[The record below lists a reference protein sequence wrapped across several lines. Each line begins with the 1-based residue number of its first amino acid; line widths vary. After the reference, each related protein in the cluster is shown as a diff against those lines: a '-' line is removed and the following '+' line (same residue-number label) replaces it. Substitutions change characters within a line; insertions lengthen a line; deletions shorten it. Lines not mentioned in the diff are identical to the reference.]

1 MNGWTKF
8 EGSPF
13 PLGVSWVEQEEAYNF
28 ALYSKHATG
37 VTLLLYSEKDFVN
50 PVYRYQLD
58 YLKNKSARVWH
69 CRIPC
74 AMVNDANYYAYTV
87 EGTYEPGSG
96 HRFDPQKILLDPY
109 AKSVFFPP
117 RFSRE
122 IARHPGSNAGR
133 APLGIVHCERI
144 PFEWEGDRSPAHTH
158 DTVIYELHVRGFT
171 MRPNSAVISDKRGTY
186 AGLIEKIPYLKE
198 LGVTA
203 VELLP
208 VHQYDPQEGNYWGYM
223 ALNFFSPH
231 HAYASNK
238 GLCEQINEFREMVKS
253 LHAAGI
259 EVILDV
265 AYSHTTELDES
276 GPNYCFRGID
286 NTTYYLLEGNMQR
299 YRNDTGTGN
308 VLHCANRYVRTMIL
322 DSMRYWVGEMHVD
335 GFRFDL
341 ASIFTRNNDG
351 SINLKDPPIIS
362 EMSTDPLFS
371 NTRLIAEVWDV
382 STYQLG
388 RSFPGTTWL
397 QWNGK
402 FRDDVRSFTR
412 GDNGRVNA
420 LMARLYGS
428 DDLFP
433 DQLMDAYHSYQSVN
447 YITSHDGFCLYDLV
461 SYNNKQNE
469 ANGHHNLDGTDSN
482 LSWNGGWE
490 GDQDLPK
497 EVLSLRKRQ
506 IKNFCCLLF
515 LSNGTP
521 MFCAG
526 DEFMNT
532 QRGNNN
538 PYNQDNEI
546 SWLDWDLLRKN
557 QDMFRFFKKMIA
569 FRKGHPSLGRS
580 RFWREDVRWYGVGP
594 EADRSDSSHSLAFC
608 LHGASQHDNDLYVMI
623 NAYTEDLEFTLQEG
637 RPQEWRRVVDTSL
650 TPPEDF
656 SEPGHELP
664 LRDLDYKVKAR
675 SIVIF
680 LR

>member
-1 MNGWTKF
+1 MDGWTKF
-8 EGSPF
+8 EGYSF
-13 PLGVSWVEQEEAYNF
+13 PLGVIWIEQEEAYNF

-50 PVYRYQLD
+50 PVYRYRLD
-58 YLKNKSARVWH
+58 YLKNKSARIWH
-69 CRIPC
+69 CRIPS
-74 AMVNDANYYAYTV
+74 AVTNSAKYYAYIV
-87 EGTYEPGSG
+87 EGPYDPVSG
-96 HRFDPQKILLDPY
+96 YRFEPQKILLDPY

-117 RFSRE
+117 AFSRE
-122 IARHPGSNAGR
+122 AARHPGANAGR
-133 APLGIVHCERI
+133 APLGFVHCDRV
-144 PFEWEGDRSPAHTH
+144 PFDWEGDRSPTHTH
-158 DTVIYELHVRGFT
+158 DTVIYELHVKGFT
-171 MRPNSAVISDKRGTY
+171 MRPNSGIHSDKRGTY

-223 ALNFFSPH
+223 PLNFFSPH

-238 GLCEQINEFREMVKS
+238 EACGQINEFREMVKA

-265 AYSHTTELDES
+265 GYNHTTELEES

-286 NTTYYLLEGNMQR
+286 NTTYYLLGENMQR

-308 VLHCANRYVRTMIL
+308 VLHCANRYVRKMIL
-322 DSMRYWVGEMHVD
+322 DSMRYWVSEMHVD

-402 FRDDVRSFTR
+402 FRDDVRSFIR
-412 GDNGRVNA
+412 GDNGRVTA

-447 YITSHDGFCLYDLV
+447 YITCHDGYCLYDLV
-461 SYNNKQNE
+461 SYNNKHNE
-469 ANGHHNLDGTDSN
+469 ANGHHNMDGTDYN

-490 GDQDLPK
+490 GDKDLPK
-497 EVLSLRKRQ
+497 EILALRKRQ
-506 IKNFCCLLF
+506 IKNFCCLLLF
-515 LSNGTP
+515 SNGTP

-546 SWLDWDLLRKN
+546 TWLDWDLLQTN
-557 QDMFRFFKKMIA
+557 QDIFRFFKKMIA
-569 FRKGHPSLGRS
+569 FRKAHPSLGRS

-594 EADRSDSSHSLAFC
+594 KVDRSDSSHSLALC
-608 LHGASQHDNDLYVMI
+608 LHGASQQDNDIYVMI
-623 NAYTEDLEFTLQEG
+623 NAYTEDLEFTIQEG

-650 TPPEDF
+650 TTSEDF
-656 SEPGHELP
+656 CEPGHELL
-664 LRDLDYKVKAR
+664 LRGLNYKVKAR